1 MLSTIHLGELMD
13 NDKKNRTTKEV
24 IYKPHVIV
32 DYNKTMSGVDLLNQV
47 LIPYYTQGWGI
58 KWYRKIG
65 EFMLGISVYNSFIVY
80 RKLSPQNGIKDHLR
94 YCMEL
99 IEEILTHHLFGVVA
113 YQHSTTP
120 PDIFLLIERHF
131 ISQVPWTLGKSLAQ
145 RKCIHCAKLGTRRDI
160 RFWYRKC
167 RFGLCLSK
175 CFEIYHT
182 KKNFVRELMQMVEKM
197 IS

>member
-47 LIPYYTQGWGI
+47 LIPYYTQRWGI

-80 RKLSPQNGIKDHLR
+80 QKLSPQNGIKDHLR
-94 YCMEL
+94 YYMEL
-99 IEEILTHHLFGVVA
+99 IEEILTHHLFGVA
-113 YQHSTTP
+113 SYQHGTTP
-120 PDIFLLIERHF
+120 PDIFFLIERHF
-131 ISQVPWTLGKSLAQ
+131 ISQVPWTLGKSFAQ

-160 RFWYRKC
+160 RFWYRRC

-182 KKNFVRELMQMVEKM
+182 KKTLCQGVDGDGGEND
-197 IS
+197 

>member
-1 MLSTIHLGELMD
+1 MD

-32 DYNKTMSGVDLLNQV
+32 DYNKTISGVDLLNQV
-47 LIPYYTQGWGI
+47 LIPYYTQRWRI

-99 IEEILTHHLFGVVA
+99 IEEILTHHLLGVVS

-120 PDIFLLIERHF
+120 PTYFF
-131 ISQVPWTLGKSLAQ
+131 SL
-145 RKCIHCAKLGTRRDI
+145 RDI
-160 RFWYRKC
+160 LFLKSPGHLVNPLPKENVFTAQSLEQGEIFV
-167 RFGLCLSK
+167 FGTEDVGSVCAYQSVLKFTTQKKLCQGVDADGG
-175 CFEIYHT
+175 E
-182 KKNFVRELMQMVEKM
+182 ND
-197 IS
+197 